1 MLCFAL
7 LCFALLSHLRAFA
20 LLLASADAD
29 ADVEA
34 CWACWPAGGRSLI
47 SAPRAAYTYTY
58 TGTGTQLGNSRSDAP
73 GENGSS
79 VLPVLGRV
87 AEIAH

>member
-1 MLCFAL
+1 MLSCFAL
-7 LCFALLSHLRAFA
+7 LCFALLCFA

-34 CWACWPAGGRSLI
+34 CWLI
-47 SAPRAAYTYTY
+47 SAPRAAYTYTA
-58 TGTGTQLGNSRSDAP
+58 NSRSDAP

-79 VLPVLGRV
+79 VLPVLARV